1 MALIWC
7 MSPLFKQV
15 NSRGKIKR
23 VVNETKYFCYCPHI
37 HFYVGIMFF
46 FLKNESKVKRAFF
59 SNNLSI
65 QGHTCTPSAFINSR
79 VLLHFLHS
87 AQIGFQSHYVKYP
100 LHNNFLLVNK
110 PARRNPFSNGKISS
124 EHVELRTISFA
135 QRSLVF

>member
-1 MALIWC
+1 MHLLKTIQAHWTIKYGSDKIKFCVEMSNTHSKDHLNITNYIFRKQHYSVWFKDTYTYSLYLKESIALIWC
-7 MSPLFKQV
+7 MSPLFKQA

-65 QGHTCTPSAFINSR
+65 
-79 VLLHFLHS
+79 
-87 AQIGFQSHYVKYP
+87 
-100 LHNNFLLVNK
+100 
-110 PARRNPFSNGKISS
+110 
-124 EHVELRTISFA
+124 
-135 QRSLVF
+135 